1 MSILNELYDG
11 EIELWRRPPSY
22 HNEVKSIANCV
33 EKYRAQLLAEL
44 NDSQKE
50 LFEKFEDTL
59 FRRHSIDERY
69 TFRLGFCLAA
79 RLMAETLTTDL

>member
-1 MSILNELYDG
+1 MSILDELYDG
-11 EIELWRRPPSY
+11 EIELWKRPPSY
-22 HNEVKSIANCV
+22 HNEVRSVARCV
-33 EKYRAQLLAEL
+33 EKYREKLLAEL

-69 TFRLGFCLAA
+69 VR
-79 RLMAETLTTDL
+79 

>member
-22 HNEVKSIANCV
+22 HNEVKSVSDCV
-33 EKYRAQLLAEL
+33 EKYRARLLAEL

-59 FRRHSIDERY
+59 FRRCSIDERY
-69 TFRLGFCLAA
+69 SFRIGFSLGV
-79 RLMAETLTTDL
+79 RMTAESFINEL